1 MAKVLH
7 VREWVSLVRQFGGT
21 PKRDTVVGVSITLAA
36 WLLGVSRSRV
46 HQLLKG
52 RKLSAVDVYDE
63 RHVRIGHL
71 SRWPLSLIGDASCG
85 RGAPS
90 GNQRAR
96 NSLRPDFRQG
106 LCHVRG
112 QHSSY

>member
-46 HQLLKG
+46 
-52 RKLSAVDVYDE
+52 RACAAVSAE
-63 RHVRIGHL
+63 LG
-71 SRWPLSLIGDASCG
+71 
-85 RGAPS
+85 
-90 GNQRAR
+90 
-96 NSLRPDFRQG
+96 
-106 LCHVRG
+106 
-112 QHSSY
+112 